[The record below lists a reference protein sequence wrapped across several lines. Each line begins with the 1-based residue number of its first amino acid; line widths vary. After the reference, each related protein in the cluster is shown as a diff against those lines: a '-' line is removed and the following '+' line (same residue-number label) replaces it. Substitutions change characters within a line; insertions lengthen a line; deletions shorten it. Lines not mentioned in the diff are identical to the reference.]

1 MNFKFLNLDLCAPGS
16 LSHEV
21 SDLLLLPII
30 TDPHQLA
37 LLLTTL
43 FHLPFYQT
51 KMNYSPLLIPHEVSL
66 LFLSPFCYSIPLDL
80 SPHNSSLYF
89 YILLFSQ
96 GPVQKLPP
104 MYTLPCFSTIITYAL
119 KKLFTEIKA
128 SSAPIQWLPL
138 QKDNLPKVTTALLFL
153 F

>member
-1 MNFKFLNLDLCAPGS
+1 MCPRLPLPWSVWPTTPAHHHWPPPAGIIAHYSFSPAS
-16 LSHEV
+16 LSNQNE
-21 SDLLLLPII
+21 LFTI
-30 TDPHQLA
+30 TH
-37 LLLTTL
+37 
-43 FHLPFYQT
+43 
-51 KMNYSPLLIPHEVSL
+51 IPHEVSL

-104 MYTLPCFSTIITYAL
+104 MHTLPCFSTIITYAL